1 LLPVFN
7 RSKGVIAMR
16 AIPLLL
22 CAAAL
27 TGCMTQPPP
36 PSRSAEAQAEFQRL
50 TAGKVPGQPISCLPS
65 YRADNMVRIDNSTV
79 AFREGSRVYVNHLI
93 GACSGLRS
101 GFYAL
106 VTRSSGT
113 GLCRGDI
120 AHVQDMSTGAIVGSC
135 AIGDFVPY
143 TTASR

>member
-1 LLPVFN
+1 
-7 RSKGVIAMR
+7 MR
-16 AIPLLL
+16 TICLILCGAIL
-22 CAAAL
+22 A
-27 TGCMTQPPP
+27 GCTTAPPP
-36 PSRSAEAQAEFQRL
+36 ASRSAEAQAEFHRL
-50 TAGKVPGQPISCLPS
+50 TAGKVPGQPLSCLPS

-79 AFREGSRVYVNHLI
+79 AFREGGRVYVNHLI
-93 GACSGLRS
+93 GACSGLKS

-120 AHVQDMSTGAIVGSC
+120 AHVQDVSTGAIVGSC